1 MRNNT
6 VYLDPPLEDD
16 ARRRAIFQGQLFV
29 YSPVPG
35 ALALVEHAR
44 ELIEDAFGGRDPRIA
59 QHDMPVDEYAALL
72 ADLKPRF
79 IHHPRSKACISQMLV
94 ELGADPEKTYFDVP
108 RMRTSTSDGYLTTG
122 IAYAFHPH
130 RDTWYSAPMCQLN
143 WWLPIYDVEPDNILA
158 FHPRY
163 FETPVANSSE
173 EYNYYEWN
181 ATSRKDA
188 AKHIGV
194 DTRKQPK
201 ALEPIEADPQ
211 IRLVTPPGGTI
222 IFSAAQLHS
231 SVENTSGV
239 TRFSIDFRTVNID
252 DVATGLGAPNVD
264 SRCTGTTM
272 RDYIRVSDQSR
283 IPDELVM
290 AYDDVSAAQWSAF
303 AAPTN

>member
-1 MRNNT
+1 VRNNA
-6 VYLDPPLEDD
+6 VYFDAPLDDD
-16 ARRRAIFQGQLFV
+16 ARRQALFEGQLFV

-44 ELIEDAFGGRDPRIA
+44 ELIQEAFGPRDPLTA
-59 QHDMPVDEYAALL
+59 QHDMPVAEYAALL

-79 IHHPRSKACISQMLV
+79 IHHPRSKACIAQMLV
-94 ELGADPEKTYFDVP
+94 ELGADPDKTYFDVP
-108 RMRTSTSDGYLTTG
+108 RMRTSTSDGYLTSG

-143 WWLPIYDVEPDNILA
+143 WWLPIYDVAVDNVLA

-163 FETPVANSSE
+163 FGSAVANSSE

-188 AKHIGV
+188 AKHIGA
-194 DTRKQPK
+194 DTRKQPR
-201 ALEPIEADPQ
+201 AQEPIEEDPQ

-222 IFSAAQLHS
+222 VFSAAQLHS

-239 TRFSIDFRTVNID
+239 TRFSIDFRTVNLD
-252 DVATGLGAPNVD
+252 DVAGGVGARNVD

-272 RDYIRVSDQSR
+272 RDYLRVSDQSR
-283 IPDELVM
+283 IPDELVS
-290 AYDDVSAAQWSAF
+290 AYDDGSASQWSAF